1 LNMGGANLMSPFGP
15 HQRSSYRPSQR
26 IKPPNLIGSRPFNQ
40 LSHPLKQPNQETRK
54 SNTDLMSIFQTSE
67 GNIDF
72 EKISGTVQQLGELYG
87 TFSPIITRFIK
98 K

>member
-1 LNMGGANLMSPFGP
+1 MGGAKPMSPFGP
-15 HQRSSYRPSQR
+15 HQRSSYRPSHQ
-26 IKPPNLIGSRPFNQ
+26 IKPPNLISSRPFNQ
-40 LSHPLKQPNQETRK
+40 LSHPLKQSNQQTRK
-54 SNTDLMSIFQTSE
+54 SATDLMSIFQTSD

-98 K
+98 R